1 MLKKFLRTID
11 LRNEIEDPSKIH
23 EEILKGVSFK
33 GTNLWILVFAII
45 VASVGLNTNSPAV
58 IIGAM
63 LISPL
68 MGPINGMGYSLA
80 TYNFDLFRKAISNF
94 GFAVGAS
101 LFASTLY
108 FILSPVST
116 AYSEI
121 LARTSPTIYDVM
133 IAFFGGL
140 AGIVAVSSKLKGNVI
155 PGVAIA
161 TALMPPLCTAGYGL
175 ATAQYNYFFGAFYL
189 FTINTVFIA
198 ISSLLA
204 SRVFRFPIAME
215 VDAERKSNINRWI
228 TAVLLITILPSVYF
242 GYLLV
247 QNERFSE
254 NANRFINNNTVVGGS
269 YLLRNEINPGSRSI
283 KLVYGGNALSDNDK
297 AMIHNHLSDFN
308 IENANLEIQQGFAS
322 NEKELDETQQLRN
335 QLNATLS
342 SLDAE
347 KSKADSLK
355 NLPLQGQQLYKE
367 IKPIFPQIHSCTFA
381 NSRMYGEAHVD
392 TFTRDLVILGV
403 DKEALNDQEK
413 SRIKEWIGARLNT
426 VRPMVYFVNSTAGVD
441 SLSVK

>member
-11 LRNEIEDPSKIH
+11 LRNEIEDPLKIH
-23 EEILKGVSFK
+23 EEILRGVSFK

-80 TYNFDLFRKAISNF
+80 TYNFVLFRKAISNF

-215 VDAERKSNINRWI
+215 VGPERKTIINRWI

-254 NANRFINNNTVVGGS
+254 NANRFITNNTVVGGS

-283 KLVYGGNALSDNDK
+283 KLVYGGNALSENEK
-297 AMIHNHLSDFN
+297 AMIHNHLNDFN

-335 QLNATLS
+335 QLNATLT

-347 KSKADSLK
+347 KLIADSLK

-403 DKEALNDQEK
+403 DNEALNDDEK

-426 VRPMVYFVNSTAGVD
+426 VKPMVYFVNSTAGVD
-441 SLSVK
+441 TLSSK

>member
-1 MLKKFLRTID
+1 
-11 LRNEIEDPSKIH
+11 
-23 EEILKGVSFK
+23 
-33 GTNLWILVFAII
+33 
-45 VASVGLNTNSPAV
+45 SPAV

-308 IENANLEIQQGFAS
+308 IENSNLEIQQGFAS